1 MAAAHSRTKDA
12 SDLEYRGSFGFAA
25 LLRWPPKMPS
35 QPGNAALSNALAD
48 LRRDLATAYRLV
60 ANEGILDAF
69 GHISVRNP
77 NNPNRYFLSHSRAP
91 ALVQPDD
98 IFEYDLDSNPI
109 VSPITRPY
117 SERVIHGEIFKARP
131 DVNAV
136 CHHHAPS
143 IMPFAISGVPLQPV
157 FHLGAAM
164 GQRAPFWDS
173 RDEFGDTNLLVV
185 KPEEGASLARALGSH
200 AIVVMRRHGATVVGG
215 ELRELVFRTIY
226 SAKNAEHQLAAHAL
240 GHVSP
245 LTDGEAEMAAGL
257 NLAPGPLARAYEYWV
272 TRLAKSEGRSASD
285 PSVKAAS
292 AAARGSVPGGA
303 SAAKSSAKP
312 AAKTAKKVAKAKTK
326 GSSKGRNKR

>member
-1 MAAAHSRTKDA
+1 
-12 SDLEYRGSFGFAA
+12 
-25 LLRWPPKMPS
+25 MPDS
-35 QPGNAALSNALAD
+35 LSD
-48 LRRDLATAYRLV
+48 LRRDLAAAYRIV

-77 NNPNRYFLSHSRAP
+77 NNPNRYFLSRSRAP
-91 ALVQPDD
+91 SLVQADD
-98 IFEYDLDSNPI
+98 ILEYDLDSNPI
-109 VSPITRPY
+109 VPPTVRPY

-143 IMPFAISGVPLQPV
+143 IMAFAISGVPLVPV

-185 KPEEGASLARALGSH
+185 KPEEGASLARALGNHSV
-200 AIVVMRRHGATVVGG
+200 VVMRRHGATVVGG
-215 ELRELVFRTIY
+215 ELRQLVFRTIY
-226 SAKNAEHQLAAHAL
+226 SAKNAEHQLAAHML

-245 LTDGEAEMAAGL
+245 LTDGEADMAGQL

-272 TRLAKSEGRSASD
+272 RRLAEREGRSKSD
-285 PSVKAAS
+285 PLLRAAE
-292 AAARGSVPGGA
+292 AAARQPVPA
-303 SAAKSSAKP
+303 RTAAKQDNKG
-312 AAKTAKKVAKAKTK
+312 AKKKP
-326 GSSKGRNKR
+326 KGRSRK

>member
-1 MAAAHSRTKDA
+1 
-12 SDLEYRGSFGFAA
+12 
-25 LLRWPPKMPS
+25 MPS
-35 QPGNAALSNALAD
+35 QLGIVTLSNSLAD

-60 ANEGILDAF
+60 ANEGMLDAF

-77 NNPNRYFLSHSRAP
+77 NNPDRYFLSRSRAP
-91 ALVQPDD
+91 ALVQPED
-98 IFEYDLDSNPI
+98 ILEYDLDSNPI
-109 VSPITRPY
+109 VPPTVRPY

-136 CHHHAPS
+136 CHHHASS

-157 FHLGAAM
+157 FHLGATM

-185 KPEEGASLARALGSH
+185 KPEEGASLARALGNH

-215 ELRELVFRTIY
+215 ELRELVFRVIY
-226 SAKNAEHQLAAHAL
+226 SSKNAEHQLAAHML

-245 LTDGEAEMAAGL
+245 LTDGEAEMAAAL

-272 TRLAKSEGRSASD
+272 TRLAKAEGRSASD
-285 PSVKAAS
+285 PSVKAAT
-292 AAARGSVPGGA
+292 AAARGPAPGGA
-303 SAAKSSAKP
+303 SPAKS
-312 AAKTAKKVAKAKTK
+312 AAKTTKKAAKAK
-326 GSSKGRNKR
+326 SKGTAKGAAKARGKR

>member
-1 MAAAHSRTKDA
+1 L
-12 SDLEYRGSFGFAA
+12 SDSPA
-25 LLRWPPKMPS
+25 
-35 QPGNAALSNALAD
+35 NLSLAD
-48 LRRDLATAYRLV
+48 LRRDLAAAYRIV

-77 NNPNRYFLSHSRAP
+77 KNPLRYFLSRSRAP
-91 ALVQPDD
+91 ALVQADD
-98 IFEYDLDSNPI
+98 LLEYDLDSNP
-109 VSPITRPY
+109 VVPPVTRPY

-136 CHHHAPS
+136 CHHHAPA
-143 IMPFAISGVPLQPV
+143 IMPFAISGVPLLPV

-164 GQRAPFWDS
+164 GPKAPFWDS

-200 AIVVMRRHGATVVGG
+200 SVVLMRRHGATVVAG

-245 LTDGEAEMAAGL
+245 LTRGEAEMAAQL
-257 NLAPGPLARAYEYWV
+257 NLAPGPLARAYEYWER
-272 TRLAKSEGRSASD
+272 RLAEREGRSA
-285 PSVKAAS
+285 AAS
-292 AAARGSVPGGA
+292 AASSGRATA
-303 SAAKSSAKP
+303 AAKSTTKNQKSKKT
-312 AAKTAKKVAKAKTK
+312 AAKQKAK
-326 GSSKGRNKR
+326 GRKR

>member
-1 MAAAHSRTKDA
+1 M
-12 SDLEYRGSFGFAA
+12 GFAA
-25 LLRWPPKMPS
+25 RETAVKVLS
-35 QPGNAALSNALAD
+35 QSGIAALSDALAE
-48 LRRDLATAYRLV
+48 LRRDLATAYRIV

-77 NNPNRYFLSHSRAP
+77 NNPQRYFLSRSRAP
-91 ALVQPDD
+91 GLVQPDD
-98 IFEYDLDSNPI
+98 ILEYDLDSNPI
-109 VSPITRPY
+109 VPPVTRPY

-143 IMPFAISGVPLQPV
+143 IMPFAISGVPLVPV

-164 GQRAPFWDS
+164 GQKAPFWDS

-185 KPEEGASLARALGSH
+185 RPEEGASLARALGRHS
-200 AIVVMRRHGATVVGG
+200 IVVMRRHGATVVGG
-215 ELRELVFRTIY
+215 ELRELVFRTLY

-245 LTDGEAEMAAGL
+245 LTDGEAEMAGQL

-272 TRLAKSEGRSASD
+272 RRLAEREGRSASD
-285 PSVKAAS
+285 ASVRAAE
-292 AAARGSVPGGA
+292 AAARRPNPGA
-303 SAAKSSAKP
+303 T
-312 AAKTAKKVAKAKTK
+312 AKTKKRAKAKSK
-326 GSSKGRNKR
+326 AKGRKR